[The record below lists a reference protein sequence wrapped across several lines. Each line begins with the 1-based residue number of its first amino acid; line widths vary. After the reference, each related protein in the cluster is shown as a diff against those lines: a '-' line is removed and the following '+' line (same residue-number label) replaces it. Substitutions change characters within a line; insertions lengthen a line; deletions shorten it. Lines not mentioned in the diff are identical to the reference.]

1 MQNTV
6 LQNNLIDA
14 LDNVMLR
21 AEEIVTNDTAM
32 TQLNMHLLKSDVR
45 NLYKIICQIELAEF
59 SPAECSHQQTVG
71 ILRQELE
78 ELKTEKEM
86 LLRSLDCA
94 DDTGISSIKK
104 DIAAMES
111 ALKKL
116 EAQEAKY
123 SAELDAA
130 LKEYSELKKQASEFD
145 AGELMEARLSIRGEK
160 ERSAVT
166 RVQDTYG
173 EKYDSL
179 MMFDSKRDVANLLH
193 EEAETRSV
201 RERLRQKQQTKTQRQ
216 RKPKHYEQ
224 ER

>member
-78 ELKTEKEM
+78 ELKQAEEM
-86 LLRSLDCA
+86 LH
-94 DDTGISSIKK
+94 T
-104 DIAAMES
+104 
-111 ALKKL
+111 
-116 EAQEAKY
+116 QEAGTSPKNTEPEVL
-123 SAELDAA
+123 SEPNPDFQTELTAEPA
-130 LKEYSELKKQASEFD
+130 
-145 AGELMEARLSIRGEK
+145 
-160 ERSAVT
+160 
-166 RVQDTYG
+166 
-173 EKYDSL
+173 
-179 MMFDSKRDVANLLH
+179 VAN
-193 EEAETRSV
+193 AEDAHSASV
-201 RERLRQKQQTKTQRQ
+201 PQESQTKIENAMPDNTD
-216 RKPKHYEQ
+216 KPADMPATEHDL
-224 ER
+224 